1 MVYLVKD
8 NENVRNFYSEDEM
21 KAAGFKK
28 ADLTVSEEKFNSNGC
43 YARLADGEIIVGK
56 SDDEIAEEE
65 KQAEIAGYKA
75 QLDAID
81 RQAGSSR
88 TVREACMAMN
98 SVRILLG
105 VTDQQISKETDSAK
119 KKALQ
124 TLKQFDFAA
133 NKGLE
138 KLIAMETEAQAIRDE
153 LSALLND

>member
-8 NENVRNFYSEDEM
+8 NENVRNFYSENEM

-28 ADLTVSEEKFNSNGC
+28 AGLTVSEEKFNSNGC
-43 YARLADGEIIVGK
+43 YARLVDGEIIVGK
-56 SDDEIAEEE
+56 TDDEIAGEE
-65 KQAEIAGYKA
+65 KQAEIADCKA

-81 RQAGSSR
+81 LQAGTGR

-138 KLIAMETEAQAIRDE
+138 KLVALETAAQTVRDRMGV
-153 LSALLND
+153 LLKD